1 MKIDIEWVRKIR
13 TGREEK
19 GEIMVVKLRTEE
31 DKNKIMD
38 RKRRLKGTQIWIKK
52 DKIKKTRRTVE

>member
-31 DKNKIMD
+31 EI
-38 RKRRLKGTQIWIKK
+38 
-52 DKIKKTRRTVE
+52 KIKLWIGNGD